1 MYTPPLAPLS
11 TVNPMAPREF
21 PACTPT
27 VHSRCPYLDCG
38 WVHPPQYFSP
48 TQYIKVQEVMNTL
61 LRANFSWL
69 LHYLIFEHM
78 SLGWATFRLGNA
90 TTQTTPS
97 SMSTSPCGTLGTPDM
112 YSLYMRATNLSCGW
126 VHSPQLF
133 CHIRPSRI
141 SHIEDG
147 PARADV
153 YFAQRDLL
161 LNKAHIGENWT
172 WM

>member
-1 MYTPPLAPLS
+1 M
-11 TVNPMAPREF
+11 
-21 PACTPT
+21 
-27 VHSRCPYLDCG
+27 G
-38 WVHPPQYFSP
+38 SP
-48 TQYIKVQEVMNTL
+48 TTVFQPHTVYKGARGDEYAAQSH
-61 LRANFSWL
+61 FFWL

-78 SLGWATFRLGNA
+78 SLGWAIFRLGNA

-97 SMSTSPCGTLGTPDM
+97 SMSSSPCGTLGTPAM
-112 YSLYMRATNLSCGW
+112 YSLYMRARNLSCGW

-153 YFAQRDLL
+153 HFPQKDLFHL
-161 LNKAHIGENWT
+161 DDIGENWT
-172 WM
+172 IRDGRVSIIHSSKLLEKHKEDICRPDNRPLFNFSILS